1 MQELNYE
8 ELDTMHEDDIDNLK
22 VEAVKELNIE
32 QQHTAIIEQKFL
44 DTQLKII
51 GLQKEKKEYE
61 IALSKAKSVLRT
73 LSAQIRILE
82 SKFWSA
88 RKRK

>member
-1 MQELNYE
+1 MQELDYE
-8 ELDTMHEDDIDNLK
+8 KLDTMHEDDIDNLK

-32 QQHTAIIEQKFL
+32 QQHTALIEQKFL

-51 GLQKEKKEYE
+51 GLQKEKKELE
-61 IALSKAKSVLRT
+61 ISLSKAKSVLRT

-82 SKFWSA
+82 
-88 RKRK
+88 